1 MTPQLNPPTF
11 AARAK
16 QRLLDFFAAPASP
29 RPLAVLRIGLAA
41 VLLLQA
47 LSIAGSVQ
55 ELFGD
60 RAIVQW
66 SALRGD
72 GAGMGYHPLVP
83 RVGDVVGL
91 LGPLGIS
98 SAACVRGI
106 FLCYVFALSCLLI
119 GWRSKI
125 SAGFAWLSHLM
136 LCASGYMTIY
146 GVDQFANIALFYCV
160 WIPVGAALSCDRAAG
175 RASDAPS
182 IPARIGLRVLQIH
195 LCLVYLTSGIEKAK
209 FSQWWNGDAIWRS
222 VNLPEM
228 AQFDMTWLA
237 YVPWLAVLLGWGTLA
252 IELGYAFLVWPRWT
266 RKWMVLA
273 TLSLHLGIAV
283 VLGLISFS
291 AVMCVLSIAA
301 FLVSAEPA
309 PATIAE
315 RVALRNPALSAGTR

>member
-1 MTPQLNPPTF
+1 MNPPDRPTILR
-11 AARAK
+11 RAK
-16 QRLLDFFAAPASP
+16 NWFRDFLTAPASP

-47 LSIAGSVQ
+47 LSIAGSIQ

-60 RAIVQW
+60 RSIVQW

-72 GAGMGYHPLVP
+72 GAGMGYHGLVP
-83 RVGDVVGL
+83 RVSDLAGL
-91 LGPLGIS
+91 LAPLGIS
-98 SAACVRGI
+98 TAACVRGI
-106 FLCYVFALSCLLI
+106 FLTYVFALGCLLI
-119 GWRSKI
+119 GWRSNI
-125 SAGFAWLSHLM
+125 VAAVAWLAHLM

-160 WIPVGAALSCDRAAG
+160 WMPVGAALSCDVSAG

-182 IPARIGLRVLQIH
+182 IPARIGLRVLQVH

-209 FSQWWNGDAIWRS
+209 FSQWWNGDAIWLS

-252 IELGYAFLVWPRWT
+252 IELGYAFLVWPRRT

-273 TLSLHLGIAV
+273 ALSLHLGIAV
-283 VLGLISFS
+283 TLGLISFS
-291 AVMCVLSIAA
+291 AVMGVLSIAA
-301 FLVSAEPA
+301 FLIPAEAA

-315 RVALRNPALSAGTR
+315 RVAMRAEAVSATG